1 MHNCKFLQIT
11 ACLIIKTGWKCPS
24 KRKVKIGRYWDN
36 FRYKNTFYPVF
47 PVLWSSTSINHTSLS
62 NVQAEWKFLASTWG
76 WSFRCNLMVW
86 NLLKFSSFY
95 LRAMY
100 GFMTQAAHFSV
111 WFAFGH
117 WRYNSERV
125 VFKSH
130 YSKRLYLSPI
140 WFGWVSCIWLE
151 LILYIESWI
160 SMLSYTCR
168 FFTQAPVPYFESTSG
183 NHIQ

>member
-1 MHNCKFLQIT
+1 M
-11 ACLIIKTGWKCPS
+11 
-24 KRKVKIGRYWDN
+24 KIGRYWDN

-76 WSFRCNLMVW
+76 WSFRCYLMVW

-117 WRYNSERV
+117 WGYNSERV

-130 YSKRLYLSPI
+130 YSKRLYFSPI
-140 WFGWVSCIWLE
+140 WFGWSSCIWLE
-151 LILYIESWI
+151 LILYIERWMSI
-160 SMLSYTCR
+160 LSYTCR
-168 FFTQAPVPYFESTSG
+168 FFTPSTCPLLPIHFGESHPIIRIKLYGALSF
-183 NHIQ
+183 NWLQFWFLPLCW